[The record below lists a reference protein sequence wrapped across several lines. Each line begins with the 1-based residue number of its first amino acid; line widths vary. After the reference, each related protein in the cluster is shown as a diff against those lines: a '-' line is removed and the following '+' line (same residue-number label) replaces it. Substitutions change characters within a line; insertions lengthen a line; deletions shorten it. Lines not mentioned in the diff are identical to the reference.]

1 MAIDL
6 QEEELTFL
14 QKKEAVNKKQLGDT
28 EPHTHTQVKHD
39 SHQSLEVS
47 PDGDGSWTQV
57 CNSCEQVLVLLECD
71 ESWLTLW
78 LPSPYPVLD
87 FSHLGRLGFPSDSPA
102 APPAASA
109 LPGPQ
114 IL

>member
-47 PDGDGSWTQV
+47 PDECQSRGQEPELWGTVIIHSD
-57 CNSCEQVLVLLECD
+57 VLLCLNPD
-71 ESWLTLW
+71 LW
-78 LPSPYPVLD
+78 
-87 FSHLGRLGFPSDSPA
+87 
-102 APPAASA
+102 
-109 LPGPQ
+109 
-114 IL
+114 